1 MQARDKERP
10 TKARSK
16 TRRQVA
22 LDQLLFIMKERVSPS
37 GVALADFRDDVSQIC
52 HVWDGK
58 TPLLWFAWNEGTQ
71 VLDCNRPDAD
81 EGLVQAMA
89 EAFEATAS
97 DAEEDPNA
105 MLFYI
110 VPSATKYEMRRHSV
124 EEARYALN
132 LYYIV
137 NPFPKLTP

>member
-10 TKARSK
+10 TKARRK

-22 LDQLLFIMKERVSPS
+22 LDQLLFSMKERVSSS
-37 GVALADFRDDVSQIC
+37 GVARADFREDVSQIC

-58 TPLLWFAWNEGTQ
+58 TPLLWFTWYEGTQ

-81 EGLVQAMA
+81 ERLVQAFV

-97 DAEEDPNA
+97 DAEVDPDT

-110 VPSATKYEMRRHSV
+110 LPSSTEYEMRQHSV
-124 EEARYALN
+124 EEARDALSR
-132 LYYIV
+132 YYTV
-137 NPFPKLTP
+137 NHFPKLTP